1 MRNAALLALVLA
13 GCGDDAQHHTAV
25 IVDGHGSDSGSP
37 DAPAQNGPNLVQLDL
52 FGTPDLIEYR
62 DGNGPW
68 VVPAMVSGVY
78 QLHVTDDYQ
87 VVAACSFSGLAS
99 NEDSEQRNATFGDGA
114 MQFMFCGS
122 GSSTG
127 TTFAVTGQMLQPGNV
142 QLQDTAMGATSP
154 WSFSLDVSAG
164 THELVAIG
172 ATKMLIRRNL
182 ALSAATT
189 VPDVDVTTAGT
200 AFTTATATV
209 IGADPTDSVH
219 IQSGLFTGNDF
230 ATLSDTTDR
239 TITYAPNSLIA
250 ANDGPQLQVQVTN
263 MANTVARSVFTYGP
277 TSATMFMLPP
287 VLTGVTFGST
297 EPLTASWGTLPDYS
311 NAEVLAFGGTQASFL
326 EQYVSATK
334 AWLDKTGATSLA
346 FQSDAAN
353 YNPAWNVATAGAFI
367 EFAVANNTDSQG
379 GSTNTGV
386 ISGGASAVARMR
398 LPLRDHRRARR

>member
-1 MRNAALLALVLA
+1 MRNAAILALVLA
-13 GCGDDAQHHTAV
+13 GCGDDAQHHTSV

-37 DAPAQNGPNLVQLDL
+37 DAPEQNGPNLVQLEF

-68 VVPAMVSGVY
+68 VVPTMVSGVY

-87 VVAACSFSGLAS
+87 VVAACSFSSLAG
-99 NEDSEQRNATFGDGA
+99 NEDSEQLNATFGDGA
-114 MQFMFCGS
+114 TQFMFCS
-122 GSSTG
+122 GSSSPG

-142 QLQDTAMGATSP
+142 QMQDTAMGATSP
-154 WSFSLDVSAG
+154 WSFSLNVSAG

-182 ALSAATT
+182 ALSAATA

-200 AFTTATATV
+200 AFTSATATV

-230 ATLSDTTDR
+230 ATLSDTTDK
-239 TITYAPNSLIA
+239 TIIYAPNSLIA
-250 ANDGPQLQVQVTN
+250 ANDGPQLQLQVTN

-277 TSATMFMLPP
+277 TSATMFTLPT

-297 EPLTASWGTLPDYS
+297 EPITASWGTLPDYS
-311 NAEVLAFGGTQASFL
+311 TAEVLAFGGTQSSFL

-353 YNPAWNVATAGAFI
+353 YNPAWNVPTAGAFI

-386 ISGGASAVARMR
+386 ISGGAPAVARMQS
-398 LPLRDHRRARR
+398 PLRDHRHARR

>member
-1 MRNAALLALVLA
+1 MRNAALLVLVLV
-13 GCGDDAQHHTAV
+13 GCGDDAQHHTGV
-25 IVDGHGSDSGSP
+25 VVDGHGSDSGSP
-37 DAPAQNGPNLVQLDL
+37 DAPAQNGPNLVQLDV

-68 VVPAMVSGVY
+68 VVPTMVSGVY

-87 VVAACSFSGLAS
+87 VVAACSFSGLAG
-99 NEDSEQRNATFGDGA
+99 NVDSEQLNATFGDGA
-114 MQFMFCGS
+114 MQFMFCQS

-142 QLQDTAMGATSP
+142 HMQDTAMGATSP
-154 WSFSLDVSAG
+154 WSFSLNVSAG

-182 ALSAATT
+182 ALSAAIT

-200 AFTTATATV
+200 AFTSATATV

-230 ATLSDTTDR
+230 ATLSDTTDQ
-239 TITYAPNSLIA
+239 TIIYAPNSLIA
-250 ANDGPQLQVQVTN
+250 ANDGPQLQLQVTN
-263 MANTVARSVFTYGP
+263 MANTVVRSVFTYGP
-277 TSATMFMLPP
+277 TSATMFTLPP

-297 EPLTASWGTLPDYS
+297 EPITASWGTLPDHS
-311 NAEVLAFGGTQASFL
+311 NAEVLAFGGTQTSFL

-353 YNPAWNVATAGAFI
+353 YNPAWNVPTAGAFI
-367 EFAVANNTDSQG
+367 EFAVGNNTDSQG
-379 GSTNTGV
+379 GSTTTGV
-386 ISGGASAVARMR
+386 ISGGAPAVARMQS
-398 LPLRDHRRARR
+398 PLRDHRRARR